1 MKQAIILAAGEGS
14 RLRPFTVSRPK
25 VMLTS
30 GGKSILQSV
39 IEVLAAC
46 NIRDIIIVVGYQREQ
61 IYDSLGSGDEFGI
74 SIRYVTQDRQLG
86 TAHAL
91 KQAEALTDEEF
102 LVLPGDHLIEVETIR
117 DFVSQTPWALLLKR
131 VPDNQTVRY
140 GVVATEDG
148 MVQAIIEKPKE
159 PCDAPVS
166 TGIFSLRREIFDA
179 IGTESDM
186 PSVINRMTGGGFRFK
201 AVETGG
207 LWLDAVYPWDLLMLN
222 DHSLLSIQPSLE
234 GTIEKGVTVKGHV
247 AVGKGSVIRSGS
259 YITGPVII
267 GRGCTI
273 GPAVVAGAGVSIGD
287 NVTIGPFSVVK
298 NCIIGDDVAIE
309 ARVSLQDSVI
319 GCGCHIS
326 AGFCALSGAADVSVA
341 DEFHHINVG
350 VMMGQNCDIG
360 SGVVAQAGTIVGN
373 SSRVNP
379 LKVIS
384 GYIND
389 GSQVV

>member
-1 MKQAIILAAGEGS
+1 MLA
-14 RLRPFTVSRPK
+14 
-25 VMLTS
+25 S
-30 GGKSILQSV
+30 GGKPILQSV

-46 NIRDIIIVVGYQREQ
+46 NIRDIIIVAGYHREQ
-61 IYDSLGSGDEFGI
+61 IYDALGSGDEFGV
-74 SIRYVTQDRQLG
+74 SIRYVTQERQLG

-91 KQAEALTDEEF
+91 KQAEALADEEF

-117 DFVSQTPWALLLKR
+117 DFVSQSPWALLLKR

-140 GVVATEDG
+140 GVVAAEDG
-148 MVQAIIEKPKE
+148 IVQAIIEKPKE

-166 TGIFSLRREIFDA
+166 TGIFALRREIFDA

-186 PSVINRMTGGGFRFK
+186 PSVINRMTCSGVRFK
-201 AVETGG
+201 AVETSG

-234 GTIEKGVTVKGHV
+234 GTIEKGVTLKGPV
-247 AVGKGSVIRSGS
+247 AVGVGSVIRSGS
-259 YITGPVII
+259 YITGPILI
-267 GRGCTI
+267 GRGCAI

-287 NVTIGPFSVVK
+287 NVTIGPFSVIQ
-298 NCIIGDDVAIE
+298 NSIIGNDVAIG

-326 AGFCALSGAADVSVA
+326 TGFCGLSSTADVRVA
-341 DEFHHINVG
+341 DEFHRINVG

-360 SGVVAQAGTIVGN
+360 SGVVAQPGTILGN
-373 SSRVNP
+373 GSRVNP